1 MTSRLIIMKRR
12 SIELPI
18 QVKTGYKGRFR
29 LEAIRLD
36 GTKRFLAEFDNLIT
50 NGGMD
55 MLSGSANPTGLCAV
69 GSGNATP
76 QFTDTSLQ
84 TLVASTNN
92 LISATTSAASTS
104 PYYGQTIYTWQFPVG
119 AATGNLSEVGA
130 GPSTSNLFSRALIL
144 DSMGSPTTIT
154 VLSNEALNVVYTLQ
168 QYVPLTDVTGNI
180 SLGGTSYPYLIRAL
194 AATNA
199 GVWTWDTRF
208 AGPYLNGTFTQQA
221 WGAFAS
227 SGVPKAITAGLVLPG
242 APGDTYTNMS
252 YTSGSY
258 EADIQVQWSINA
270 GNTGS
275 GLNWFQIS
283 LGNYGN
289 VATSTQNRGAYQV
302 WISSGPAIP
311 KDNTKV
317 LTLNFS
323 CVWARH

>member
-1 MTSRLIIMKRR
+1 MSRLIILKRR
-12 SIELPI
+12 SIEIP
-18 QVKTGYKGRFR
+18 VSFKTTYKGHFR

-69 GSGNATP
+69 GSGNNTP
-76 QFTDTSLQ
+76 AFTDTSLQ
-84 TLVASTNN
+84 TLVASTTN
-92 LISATTSAASTS
+92 LISTTTSAASSS
-104 PYYGQTIYTWQFPVG
+104 PYYGQSIYTWQFPVG

-130 GPSTSNLFSRALIL
+130 GPSTGNLFSRALIL
-144 DSMGSPTTIT
+144 DGGGSPTTIT

-180 SLGGTSYPYLIRAL
+180 SLGGTSYPWLIRAL
-194 AATNA
+194 AATNPNT
-199 GVWTWDTRF
+199 WTWDTRF

-221 WGAFAS
+221 WATYAA

-242 APGDTYTNMS
+242 YPGDTYTNSS

-258 EADIQVQWSINA
+258 EADIQVQWSISA

-275 GLNWFQIS
+275 GINWFQIA

-289 VATSTQNRGAYQV
+289 VSTSTQNRGAYQI

-317 LTLNFS
+317 LTLNMS
-323 CVWARH
+323 CIWARH

>member
-1 MTSRLIIMKRR
+1 MSSLIILKRR
-12 SIELPI
+12 SLELTFGH
-18 QVKTGYKGRFR
+18 KTTFKGRYR
-29 LEAIRLD
+29 LEAVRLD

-76 QFTDTSLQ
+76 AFTDTSLQ

-92 LISATTSAASTS
+92 LISCTTSAASSS
-104 PYYGQTIYTWQFPVG
+104 PYYGQSVYTWQFPVG

-130 GPSTSNLFSRALIL
+130 GPSTTNLFSRALIL
-144 DSMGSPTTIT
+144 DSGGSPTTIT

-194 AATNA
+194 AATSANT
-199 GVWTWDTRF
+199 WTWDTRF

-221 WGAFAS
+221 WATNAS
-227 SGVPKAITAGLVLPG
+227 SGVPKDITAGLVLPG
-242 APGDTYTNMS
+242 FPGDTYTNNS

-258 EADIQVQWSINA
+258 EADITVQWSINA
-270 GNTGS
+270 GNASG
-275 GLNWFQIS
+275 GLNWFQIA

-302 WISSGPAIP
+302 WISSGPNIP

-323 CVWARH
+323 CIWARHP